1 MGTVSRRSTM
11 TLFSDPGCHYSH
23 RVRIAL
29 AEKGVTYD
37 LEEYTQDNAP
47 EELGDLNPYHSFP
60 TLLDR
65 DLVLYDSRVML
76 EYLDERYPHPPLLPI
91 YPDARARS
99 RLVIHQIERDWGN
112 LVDALMD
119 PASNVDNLADMRKE
133 LAQGVIALSPEFAE
147 NPYFGSD
154 EFTLVDCCLAP
165 VLWRL
170 TVMGIQLPKNRQ
182 TKPLWDYMT
191 RVFTRPAFQQSLSS
205 LERDMPNIR

>member
-1 MGTVSRRSTM
+1 M

-29 AEKGVTYD
+29 AEKGVSYD

-47 EELGDLNPYHSFP
+47 AELGDLNPYHSFP

-65 DLVLYDSRVML
+65 DLVLYDSQVML

-99 RLVIHQIERDWGN
+99 RLVIHQIERDWSK

-119 PASNVDNLADMRKE
+119 PVSDVSGLGDKRKE
-133 LAQGVIALSPEFAE
+133 LAQSVIAIASEFSE
-147 NPYFGSD
+147 SPYFGSE

-165 VLWRL
+165 IFWRL